1 MVSVED
7 NSSEEIKEPVSVRV
21 KKKFFYSFFV
31 FLFLFA
37 VSRSW
42 VEKKSGLASKVPFVS
57 SIFAVFA
64 SLFFVA
70 LVLLIGFAAWLARV
84 FKAAKKRV
92 FGKAK
97 AYAKISQTAGLGR

>member
-1 MVSVED
+1 MSVED
-7 NSSEEIKEPVSVRV
+7 NPAEEPKDAVSVRV

-42 VEKKSGLASKVPFVS
+42 VEKKSGFASKVPFVS

-70 LVLLIGFAAWLARV
+70 LVLAIGFAGWLKKV
-84 FKAAKKRV
+84 FRTAKKRV
-92 FGKAK
+92 FRKAK
-97 AYAKISQTAGLGR
+97 AYAEIAQNAG

>member
-1 MVSVED
+1 MSAED
-7 NSSEEIKEPVSVRV
+7 NPVEEPKDAVSVRV

-42 VEKKSGLASKVPFVS
+42 AEKKSVLVSKVPFVS

-70 LVLLIGFAAWLARV
+70 LVLAIGFASWLKKV

-92 FGKAK
+92 FGKSK
-97 AYAKISQTAGLGR
+97 SYAKIAQNAG

>member
-1 MVSVED
+1 MSVED
-7 NSSEEIKEPVSVRV
+7 NSIEEIKETVSVRV

-57 SIFAVFA
+57 SIFAVLA

-70 LVLLIGFAAWLARV
+70 LVLALGFVSWLSRL

-92 FGKAK
+92 FGKTK
-97 AYAKISQTAGLGR
+97 GYSKIAQNTG